1 MIELYARGTAD
12 FSKSGIRIH
21 PSEAE
26 VSYTEN
32 GQWDMEMTMPAAG
45 DYTEFD
51 YGQILRVSVPYQHL
65 NAITLGEVSYYTV
78 SNSDGTKIYGEVP
91 KTTKIKYSPWTLGK
105 NYGAGT
111 KVTSGGHN
119 YECTSAHYSQPQN
132 APGSG
137 PWSRI
142 ADTSTF
148 AGTTVAELTSG
159 TVIMKVGDFNDE
171 YMEAATTTGY
181 QGYIKIADCTATGET
196 GTRTIPART
205 IRTQLFVVTE
215 VQKNQA
221 KQTIRVSAEHIS
233 YQLGRTMLGECNVVN
248 VTPATAMMF
257 IMGAMKEEYTGNF
270 YTDITG
276 DDYLITGDWSWKNAQ
291 SAILDP
297 NNGLVQVT
305 GAQLIRDNM
314 DVIILA
320 EAEDPTPSYTVRY
333 GANMKDVTWKGN
345 VDNLITRIY
354 PTAKTEDGRTLL
366 LPEEHIDTARS
377 VPFIRPEVLN
387 TGLQVGK
394 EEENTDGTTTELTE
408 DDVFIRMREKARERF
423 TVDKVDRAEV
433 SLELDWLHMPDTAEY
448 QQYSDLKNVAPGE
461 YVLVY
466 SAPLGVNEKIRM
478 TGYVWD
484 PITETYKSGKF
495 GMLKVTPTVAGYNIA
510 TSAVSATHIAS
521 NSISGEHI
529 MANSITARE
538 IEAGSIT
545 ADRIASKTITAD
557 LIEAKAI
564 TADEIAANTITAE
577 EIAANTITA
586 SEIAAHTITA
596 TEIAAHTITAT
607 EIAAHAITAD
617 QIEAHT
623 ITANEIAANT
633 ITSDRIAAHTIT
645 SDRIAAHTITADEI
659 ASHTITADEIA
670 AGAITATAIEAHTIT
685 ADQIASN
692 TITANEIASHTITAD
707 EIAGGSITATEI
719 AAHTITADQIEA
731 NTITADEIATGAI
744 NADKID
750 ATDLS
755 AINAKLGTANI
766 ASAVIASADINY
778 AHIKDLSADEAIF
791 TTTITETGVADRLYI
806 NRLLITYGQMVE
818 ATIGDLV
825 IGASDGYYYHV
836 DVEWDEDEVP
846 TLVPTRVESPSAAE
860 IAAGHTSE
868 GKTIIGNIGTFAEL
882 SSEEFYA
889 INSIIDR
896 ITARRI
902 DVDELW
908 ARQAFIDKL
917 MVQDISSNTYI
928 QSTIGNWQS
937 QSTITQTVAGLESRI
952 SSLGYGTIYYS
963 TTEPA
968 AAGLVQGDIWVQPLE
983 DHVWQ
988 EYTAQE
994 WQDILDGGDWGSVM
1008 GAYKVYTWSG
1018 QYWKTLFDSTVN
1030 TEMWTAI
1037 EQNTAAIAMKASQSD
1052 LNILSGE
1059 ISTFEATLT
1068 VQAQEISAAVSA
1080 VNTKAS
1086 TYVMWADPH
1095 TVYTVTLG
1103 DIWVKS
1109 QENFGSWLDTKRSTW
1124 QTIKGYKWKDALGGE
1139 TYVWDGSEWVMTSD
1153 RASEIYQETQINQ
1166 TAQEIQLLA
1175 TSSAM
1180 FQDQL
1185 ITMRSELK
1193 VQSDRITAE
1202 VSQLTAAEGILR
1214 QKTQFL
1220 MTSGL
1225 ISLEAFTDG
1234 TAGTAMGVITKAG
1247 ISIDAS
1253 GKINISALSSDA
1265 RNAISKAAGIE
1276 VDGSGKIKISA
1287 METDGKNAIEKA
1299 AGITVDSSGKI
1310 VISALETS
1318 AGAAINK
1325 AAGIEVNGSGKIV
1338 INALETDAVS
1348 AINKSAGIEVNSSG
1362 KIVINAMES
1371 NAVTAINKAA
1381 GITVNSSGKI
1391 TISALATDAQ
1401 NAINKAASIEV
1412 DASGKILISALQQD
1426 AQNAIDKAA
1435 NISVNSNGKITIDAL
1450 ETDAKNA
1457 INKAAGITVNS
1468 SGKIKIEA
1476 METNAQNAI
1485 NKAAG
1490 ITVNSSGKIKI
1501 ESLESNAQNAINKA
1515 AGITVTNGK
1524 VTLSAAYFDSLG
1536 SNSSNVYITPTQV
1549 KIQSNSFVVSST
1561 NFSLTSSGVMTA
1573 KSGTLGGW
1581 SFSDTRLES
1590 GSDTGYVRLNSKT
1603 TDTYAIIC
1611 GSETAASAPFRVK
1624 RDGSVTLTKLMTLRN
1639 GQEVEVNLQTAGLWK
1654 LSGETVVASSSNSIS
1669 LSNGATIN
1677 FIRAADLRAVV
1688 DGTPSAAETDIPI
1701 RIYYNE
1707 NGDSTEGVL
1716 DVAEYHDIVHEDG
1729 ANSVSISSVTGGAY
1743 STAAHV
1749 GMVYVTLSNGV
1760 TRAQS
1765 VSFTQY

>member
-45 DYTEFD
+45 DYTTFD
-51 YGQILRVSVPYQHL
+51 YGQILRVSVPYQHID
-65 NAITLGEVSYYTV
+65 AITLGEVSYYTV
-78 SNSDGTKIYGEVP
+78 SNTDGTKIYGEVP

-111 KVTSGGHN
+111 KVTSG
-119 YECTSAHYSQPQN
+119 
-132 APGSG
+132 
-137 PWSRI
+137 
-142 ADTSTF
+142 
-148 AGTTVAELTSG
+148 
-159 TVIMKVGDFNDE
+159 TVIMKVGDFNEE

-233 YQLGRTMLGECNVVN
+233 YKLGRTMLGDCNVVN

-257 IMGAMKEEYTGNF
+257 IMGAMKEEYSGSF
-270 YTDITG
+270 YTNITG

-291 SAILDP
+291 AAILDP
-297 NNGLVQVT
+297 KNGLVQVT
-305 GAQLIRDNM
+305 GAQLIRDNL

-320 EAEDPTPSYTVRY
+320 EEEDPTPSYTVRY

-354 PTAKTEDGRTLL
+354 PIAKTEDGRTLL

-408 DDVFIRMREKARERF
+408 EEIYARMRSKASERF

-448 QQYSDLKNVAPGE
+448 RQYSDLKNMAPGE

-510 TSAVSATHIAS
+510 NSAVSATHIAA
-521 NSISGEHI
+521 NSIGGEHI

-545 ADRIASKTITAD
+545 ADRIASKTITAE
-557 LIEAKAI
+557 LIEAKTI
-564 TADEIAANTITAE
+564 TADEIAANTITADQ
-577 EIAANTITA
+577 IAANTITA
-586 SEIAAHTITA
+586 DQIASHTITA
-596 TEIAAHTITAT
+596 DEIAAHTITAT

-692 TITANEIASHTITAD
+692 TITANEIAAHTITAD

-968 AAGLVQGDIWVQPLE
+968 AAGLVQGDIWVQPLD

-1037 EQNTAAIAMKASQSD
+1037 EQNTAAIALKASQSD

-1109 QENFGSWLDTKRSTW
+1109 QENFGSWLDTKSSTW

-1139 TYVWDGSEWVMTSD
+1139 TYVWDGGEWVMTSD

-1435 NISVNSNGKITIDAL
+1435 NISVNS
-1450 ETDAKNA
+1450 
-1457 INKAAGITVNS
+1457 

-1490 ITVNSSGKIKI
+1490 ITVNSSGKITI
-1501 ESLESNAQNAINKA
+1501 SALATDAQNAINKA
-1515 AGITVTNGK
+1515 AGIEVTNGK

-1549 KIQSNSFVVSST
+1549 KIKSDAFVVDST
-1561 NFSLTSSGVMTA
+1561 NFNLTATGVMTA

-1590 GSDTGYVRLNSKT
+1590 GSGTGYVRLNSKT

-1611 GSETAASAPFRVK
+1611 GHETAASAPFRVA
-1624 RDGSVTLTKLMTLRN
+1624 RDGTVYLTKLMAIGEDGT
-1639 GQEVEVNLQTAGLWK
+1639 ETEVNLRTAGLWK
-1654 LSGETVVASSSNSIS
+1654 LGYATVKSIS
-1669 LSNGATIN
+1669 ASANSLTITTTAGSYTVN
-1677 FIRAADLRAVV
+1677 FKTAADVSQEYTRVSGGYNVNAYLA
-1688 DGTPSAAETDIPI
+1688 GEQASTLWISNPSSATWSSYWFSDTGI
-1701 RIYYNE
+1701 
-1707 NGDSTEGVL
+1707 
-1716 DVAEYHDIVHEDG
+1716 
-1729 ANSVSISSVTGGAY
+1729 SVTCTVNGTAY
-1743 STAAHV
+1743 T
-1749 GMVYVTLSNGV
+1749 T
-1760 TRAQS
+1760 
-1765 VSFTQY
+1765 SFTRS